1 MRKNGKHAHPN
12 IFFAKGDLTPSNN
25 TKHIALSARR
35 NQLRSTISVVLA
47 SVISEGLLAIRS
59 AQGLSQ
65 RRGGCFTGT
74 RDDLASL
81 LHSKCHTAAAIM
93 VYCCS
98 TEGLFVEL
106 VFVGVLK

>member
-12 IFFAKGDLTPSNN
+12 MDFAKGDLTPSNS
-25 TKHIALSARR
+25 TKHMALSARR

-47 SVISEGLLAIRS
+47 SVISESISSPVCVGS
-59 AQGLSQ
+59 HQ
-65 RRGGCFTGT
+65 RHGGCFTGT

-81 LHSKCHTAAAIM
+81 LHSKCHTTAAIM

-98 TEGLFVEL
+98 AEGLFVEL
-106 VFVGVLK
+106 VFVGVLE